1 MYVCI
6 LIADFL
12 RCILVHVEYKVH
24 MCGVTMLHA
33 TRRRLGRDTCSICVP
48 FTDVW
53 LVSTVTES
61 QKQNANCLLKK
72 SQDYTNCITAPT
84 RDATKSNTW
93 NNKKHIPRV

>member
-1 MYVCI
+1 
-6 LIADFL
+6 
-12 RCILVHVEYKVH
+12 

-33 TRRRLGRDTCSICVP
+33 MRRRLGRDTCSICVP

-53 LVSTVTES
+53 LVSTVTKS

-72 SQDYTNCITAPT
+72 GDYTNCITAPT